1 MQFIRLNDALGTRIG
16 IRLLKCTLMPNVTFV
31 EFEAYVSDI
40 EEPVMEFMLMADDLA
55 KFSGLLDSVSRA
67 LATDDASPTLL
78 ALTGS

>member
-1 MQFIRLNDALGTRIG
+1 M
-16 IRLLKCTLMPNVTFV
+16 TFV